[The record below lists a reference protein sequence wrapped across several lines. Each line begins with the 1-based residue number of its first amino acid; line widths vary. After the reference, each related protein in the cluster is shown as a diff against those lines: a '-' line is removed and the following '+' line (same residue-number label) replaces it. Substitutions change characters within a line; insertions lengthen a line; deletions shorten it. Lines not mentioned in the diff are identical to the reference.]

1 MQLNDPHLQE
11 DCGEKKHNRIGNHSM
26 WQIEYIYPL
35 QNKMWGGDGRKC
47 MDLYQF
53 PGDIINYNIDVD
65 VNRVAADSKNSHKYG
80 KEENKIVMC

>member
-1 MQLNDPHLQE
+1 MSETLTGRRSDCAFFPHNLLAN
-11 DCGEKKHNRIGNHSM
+11 GGHLIAYLG
-26 WQIEYIYPL
+26 PVP
-35 QNKMWGGDGRKC
+35 NKMWGGDGRKC

-65 VNRVAADSKNSHKYG
+65 VDRVTDDSKNSHKYG